1 MAGSVQKYWLPYFK
15 GKILGEITRQDI
27 EDFIVYI
34 ESLEEKA
41 KEEQEKIDKAIKEE
55 IDNEKAEIAAGLR
68 KPIRLRLYL
77 K

>member
-41 KEEQEKIDKAIKEE
+41 KEEQEKIDKAIKGNSQKNYILTKRERQPS
-55 IDNEKAEIAAGLR
+55 KQGM
-68 KPIRLRLYL
+68 
-77 K
+77 